1 MQIIC
6 GCGMEVRALVGD
18 WAAEV
23 GVGGGVEQQVEGG
36 WVGGRAVDGLVGD
49 RVHRPETR
57 QKG

>member
-23 GVGGGVEQQVEGG
+23 GVGEGG